1 MEIFMADMKAGEVWG
16 INERAV
22 EKGCTHTFISARR
35 GLKHGSWETEHD
47 QIARLICDQIYKNR
61 KDLI

>member
-1 MEIFMADMKAGEVWG
+1 MEIFMADMKAGEGWG

-22 EKGCTHTFISARR
+22 EKGCPHTFISARK

-47 QIARLICDQIYKNR
+47 QIAGSYVIKSIKTT
-61 KDLI
+61 KT